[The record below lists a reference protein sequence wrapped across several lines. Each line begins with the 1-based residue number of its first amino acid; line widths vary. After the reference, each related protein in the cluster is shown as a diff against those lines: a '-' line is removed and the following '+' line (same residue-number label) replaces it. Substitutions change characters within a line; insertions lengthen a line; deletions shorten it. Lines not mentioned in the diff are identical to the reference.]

1 LQKSTGGFHFFTE
14 SLEAAGGKAATAQ
27 DEPFAVKRFAFYGQT
42 VPRIPQESRRF
53 CIKTGK

>member
-53 CIKTGK
+53 V